1 MSQTKTRKPMNP
13 AEFDAA
19 CRELRRRCDY
29 LSETSGGRT
38 EARNA
43 AVGGKPGS
51 KHVVGGHNAVARD
64 FSAPTVE
71 QLHAAAKVAVE
82 LGLWVLVHDVGS
94 GKHLHTQGLAPGRVP
109 AEWFAKYGTEKGTA

>member
-1 MSQTKTRKPMNP
+1 MTTETRRPMTP

-19 CRELRRRCDY
+19 CRELRRRCPW

-51 KHVVGGHNAVARD
+51 KHVVGGHNSVGRD
-64 FSAPTVE
+64 FSASTVK
-71 QLHAAAKVAVE
+71 QLHDAAKVAVE
-82 LGLWVLVHDVGS
+82 LGLWALVHDVGS

-109 AEWFAKYGTEKGTA
+109 AWWIAKFATEKGTA